1 MIWPTAFLARLRTR
15 SCIIDQV
22 TFAKQFCGSSVAN
35 RTDNKSL
42 AAALIE
48 RHVDHALSPR
58 RPQCWSRNQ
67 ADSGCRARKDPRF
80 ASACGRFCK
89 RNHRQATHR
98 TCQGRRAQSRS
109 VMPARNRAIARAF
122 VWGLSGRSYKRPDPP
137 SPTTGRDLT
146 QRTDLSASCPTRLLQ
161 KNSTACG
168 PGRLSLR
175 AVWPAEWHP
184 CTRIPCRSDQSRA
197 LR

>member
-1 MIWPTAFLARLRTR
+1 MLQRTLPAEFIAPCLPTKTDKLPSGSQWLHEIKHDGFRVIDSRPGNDLTHRFLCLRTR

-48 RHVDHALSPR
+48 RL
-58 RPQCWSRNQ
+58 
-67 ADSGCRARKDPRF
+67 DSGCRARKDPRF

-168 PGRLSLR
+168 PGQ
-175 AVWPAEWHP
+175 A
-184 CTRIPCRSDQSRA
+184 
-197 LR
+197 